1 MAKYH
6 LYIRAIPGYPSYY
19 ATVEGD
25 ILKKRGKSFYKL
37 TPTPV
42 HNGYYTVKII
52 HRVKVHRLIALAFIP
67 NPNNYPIVCHKDNN
81 PTNNKPENLYW
92 GTQSHNM
99 QQMVRD
105 GRQRKSKIVKQIL
118 NLTVGTTSTGT
129 VCNLLFHT
137 TFHGYVVIPVNTT
150 HSFKL

>member
-42 HNGYYTVKII
+42 HNGYYTVKI
-52 HRVKVHRLIALAFIP
+52 VHRLIALAFIP

-105 GRQRKSKIVKQIL
+105 GRQRKSKIVKYKSQVLSLHHQGFSTQEIIDSL
-118 NLTVGTTSTGT
+118 GISKTSIRRIIT
-129 VCNLLFHT
+129 NK
-137 TFHGYVVIPVNTT
+137 I
-150 HSFKL
+150 

>member
-6 LYIRAIPGYPSYY
+6 LYIRAIPGYPFYY

-37 TPTPV
+37 TPTLV

-67 NPNNYPIVCHKDNN
+67 NPNNYPI
-81 PTNNKPENLYW
+81 NNKPENLYW

-105 GRQRKSKIVKQIL
+105 GRQRKSKIVKYKSQVLSLHHQGFSTQEIIDSL
-118 NLTVGTTSTGT
+118 GISKTSIRRIIT
-129 VCNLLFHT
+129 NK
-137 TFHGYVVIPVNTT
+137 I
-150 HSFKL
+150 

>member
-52 HRVKVHRLIALAFIP
+52 HRVIALAFIP

-105 GRQRKSKIVKQIL
+105 GRQRKSKIVKYKSQVLSLHHQGFSTQEIIDSL
-118 NLTVGTTSTGT
+118 GISKTSIRRIIT
-129 VCNLLFHT
+129 NK
-137 TFHGYVVIPVNTT
+137 I
-150 HSFKL
+150 

>member
-1 MAKYH
+1 M
-6 LYIRAIPGYPSYY
+6 LQ
-19 ATVEGD
+19 
-25 ILKKRGKSFYKL
+25 LKEIYLKREVSLFYKL

-105 GRQRKSKIVKQIL
+105 GRQRKSKIVKYKSQVLSLHHHGFSTQEIIDSL
-118 NLTVGTTSTGT
+118 GISKTSIRRIIT
-129 VCNLLFHT
+129 NK
-137 TFHGYVVIPVNTT
+137 I
-150 HSFKL
+150 